1 MGEQTTKNKT
11 LTKTDQS
18 SKKVQAKDLKNE
30 ELEKSTE
37 EVMDTIDE
45 IIEDKTEEID
55 IVDEIDK
62 ILEEDCQSFVANY
75 VQRGGE

>member
-1 MGEQTTKNKT
+1 MTQTTKNKQA
-11 LTKTDQS
+11 TKTDQS

-37 EVMDTIDE
+37 EVTDAIDAL
-45 IIEDKTEEID
+45 IEDKTEEID